1 MRNILA
7 IAGKELKSYFSSPIG
22 YIVVG
27 FWAFLYG
34 IFFVPMLQ
42 MFVRQSMQMGMMG
55 GGPQSM
61 NVNQML
67 IRPLM
72 QNVSVLVLFVLP
84 AVTMRTYSEEKKT
97 GTIELL
103 LTSPLTDWEIIL
115 GKFLGA
121 MGLYAVMLLATTIN
135 IAVLFIYGNPEWKSV
150 LIVYLGLLLL
160 GGAFIS
166 LGLFIS
172 SLTKNQI
179 VAFVATFG
187 VALMLWV
194 ITWFNFSGPPW
205 STLTQYLSIIE
216 QFDDFGKGVIDTS
229 HLIYYV
235 SFITFGL
242 FLTAKSV
249 ESERWRG

>member
-7 IAGKELKSYFSSPIG
+7 IAQKELKSYFASPIG
-22 YIVVG
+22 YIVIG

-61 NVNQML
+61 NLNQQL

-84 AVTMRTYSEEKKT
+84 AVTMRTYAEEKKS

-115 GKFLGA
+115 GKFFGA
-121 MGLYAVMLLATTIN
+121 MGLYAAMLAVTTIN
-135 IAVLFIYGNPEWKSV
+135 IGILFVYGNPEWKAV

-172 SLTKNQI
+172 SLTRNQI

-194 ITWFNFSGPPW
+194 ITWFNFAGPPW
-205 STLTQYLSIIE
+205 GTLTQYPSIIE
-216 QFDDFGKGVIDTS
+216 QFDDFGKGVVDTS
-229 HLIYYV
+229 HIIYYV

>member
-1 MRNILA
+1 MRNIMA
-7 IAGKELKSYFSSPIG
+7 IAQKELKSYFSSPIG
-22 YIVVG
+22 YIVIG

-34 IFFVPMLQ
+34 
-42 MFVRQSMQMGMMG
+42 
-55 GGPQSM
+55 
-61 NVNQML
+61 
-67 IRPLM
+67 
-72 QNVSVLVLFVLP
+72 
-84 AVTMRTYSEEKKT
+84 
-97 GTIELL
+97 
-103 LTSPLTDWEIIL
+103 
-115 GKFLGA
+115 
-121 MGLYAVMLLATTIN
+121 
-135 IAVLFIYGNPEWKSV
+135 
-150 LIVYLGLLLL
+150 
-160 GGAFIS
+160 
-166 LGLFIS
+166 
-172 SLTKNQI
+172 

-216 QFDDFGKGVIDTS
+216 QFDDFGKGVVDTS